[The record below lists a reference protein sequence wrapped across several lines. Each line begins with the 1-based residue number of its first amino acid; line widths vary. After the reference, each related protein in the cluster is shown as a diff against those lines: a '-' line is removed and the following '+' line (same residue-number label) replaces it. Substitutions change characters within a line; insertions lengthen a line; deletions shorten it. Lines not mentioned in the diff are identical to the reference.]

1 MHQHASY
8 HSDAIRSHDPQ
19 TADCLGGDGFPC
31 GSCEFQQT
39 NVGHWPASPRHLS
52 VFEEEEYH
60 KIANPNGLDIPPYL
74 SDAYLDGRRVGRARN
89 QQRLRSLFPFPLMA
103 QRLMR
108 ELFSVKRARPSPEGG
123 AHASHMAGASLPAT
137 PLSQPA
143 VAAGSTAGTVGDD
156 CQLCVADGCPSS
168 SADGQLDEASP
179 RRSPLASSAAGSS
192 AGSVEQKQ
200 TLTKDMTAENIK
212 IELMKIHDALALI
225 VGPLPSLQR
234 ETKISML
241 ATLVALIAAA
251 NQTNSYSSV
260 GYTRIVSQWPG
271 GGGEPDF
278 QAMRRDPQLLSKL
291 AHCLRSGKSFNVK
304 ANYITELLEKEPS
317 ADELDAFVATASKH
331 VYRGLT

>member
-1 MHQHASY
+1 
-8 HSDAIRSHDPQ
+8 
-19 TADCLGGDGFPC
+19 
-31 GSCEFQQT
+31 
-39 NVGHWPASPRHLS
+39 
-52 VFEEEEYH
+52 
-60 KIANPNGLDIPPYL
+60 
-74 SDAYLDGRRVGRARN
+74 
-89 QQRLRSLFPFPLMA
+89 
-103 QRLMR
+103 MR

-212 IELMKIHDALALI
+212 IELMKIHDALSMI

-278 QAMRRDPQLLSKL
+278 QAMRRDPQLHGKL

-317 ADELDAFVATASKH
+317 ADELDAFVATASSDAIRARLKKI
-331 VYRGLT
+331 RGLVLLSRPRTHSPPLAPRAPCPCDLYYPMPLHMLPLMPSVRPLAHCSPLTAHPSPTSPSTSRSTVVVVVTGWRQVY